1 MNPERA
7 RKLYLL
13 QLISIEQEDARGKD
27 CFVCQ
32 NVPSYSATKLLNA
45 RKFYSSELLFVW
57 QYSRDDRKILLANHR
72 INRQKEFNDVSDTSF
87 IDRSV
92 EFSRAAIPEILKIR
106 YLKWQSKKHDK
117 IKRSTQTP
125 VFKNSRLITN
135 LIL

>member
-1 MNPERA
+1 M
-7 RKLYLL
+7 
-13 QLISIEQEDARGKD
+13 
-27 CFVCQ
+27 
-32 NVPSYSATKLLNA
+32 
-45 RKFYSSELLFVW
+45 W